1 MSSPSRVK
9 KRCQFRDADLARA
22 RLILDLTN
30 GVGVNEAGIDV
41 IMDLVDQLHGLRMIM
56 RATSSRLWA
65 TRLQR

>member
-1 MSSPSRVK
+1 MPVPGCRSR
-9 KRCQFRDADLARA
+9 RRPADPGPDKWR
-22 RLILDLTN
+22 
-30 GVGVNEAGIDV
+30 GVDEAGIDV

>member
-9 KRCQFRDADLARA
+9 KRC
-22 RLILDLTN
+22 LILDLTN